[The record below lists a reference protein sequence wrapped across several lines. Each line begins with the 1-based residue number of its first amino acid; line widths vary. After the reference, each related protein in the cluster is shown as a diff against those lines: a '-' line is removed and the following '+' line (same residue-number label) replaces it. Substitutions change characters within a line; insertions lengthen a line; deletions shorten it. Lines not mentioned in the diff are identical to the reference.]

1 MHGHVRFGDFWER
14 KLKKSV
20 PFAPPLPGRPARIP
34 KAAQIVYTAAM
45 TSVVG
50 RCCVSACRAFRL
62 VAVPWRLFKA
72 RCPLASFIAGRVVTM
87 LVMLLALGWALFGL
101 MALAPGDIVDQM
113 MQQQL
118 LTQTGSPRAGG
129 AGERSD
135 VFSEEQLAN
144 LRAELGLDQPFTVQY
159 AKWLSRVVVHHDLGV
174 SLISKAPVGFL
185 IRSRLVNSLVLNLI
199 SLVCITVFSFL
210 LGVYFSS
217 KAGTRLDLAA
227 TFFALF
233 FHAFPGILL
242 LILLQ
247 LFASVSGL
255 FPVTA
260 YPGFPAGDAPVAF
273 AFSYGYHIF
282 LPLLASFLGGI
293 GGTMRMIRSTM
304 LDQMGMPYI
313 MALRA
318 RGISERRVYLH
329 HAFRNTLNPYI
340 TGSANLLAGLFSG
353 SLVLEIIFAYP
364 GIGRLSYDAVMQ
376 QDVNLVL
383 ACTMFV
389 AALNLI
395 GMTLSDVLLAVV
407 DPRIRY
413 GKEG

>member
-1 MHGHVRFGDFWER
+1 MRSEELGVTEDAHMEVGKS
-14 KLKKSV
+14 KLT
-20 PFAPPLPGRPARIP
+20 ARI
-34 KAAQIVYTAAM
+34 
-45 TSVVG
+45 
-50 RCCVSACRAFRL
+50 FRPFYGLKIL
-62 VAVPWRLFKA
+62 VRTWRSKF
-72 RCPLASFIAGRVVTM
+72 PLLSFITSRIITM
-87 LVMLLALGWALFGL
+87 LVILFILGWALFAL

-118 LTQTGSPRAGG
+118 MSQTESRGAGG
-129 AGERSD
+129 ANKD
-135 VFSEEQLAN
+135 NVFSEEQVAKM
-144 LRAELGLDQPFTVQY
+144 RAEMGLDKPFTVQY
-159 AKWLSRVVVHHDLGV
+159 FMWLERVIVHHDLGV
-174 SLISKAPVGFL
+174 SLISKAPVSFL
-185 IRSRLVNSLVLNLI
+185 IKSRIVNSLVLNLI
-199 SLVCITVFSFL
+199 SLVFITIFSFL

-217 KAGTRLDLAA
+217 KAGTRIDLAA

-260 YPGFPAGDAPVAF
+260 YPDFPIGEAPAKFV
-273 AFSYGYHIF
+273 FSYTYHIF
-282 LPLLASFLGGI
+282 LPLFASFLGGI

-318 RGISERRVYLH
+318 RGISERRVYLN

-353 SLVLEIIFAYP
+353 SLVLEIIFSYP
-364 GIGRLSYDAVMQ
+364 GIGRLMYDAVMQ

-383 ACTMFV
+383 ANNMFIS
-389 AALNLI
+389 ALVLA
-395 GMTLSDVLLAVV
+395 GMTISDILLAVV